1 MQSVEI
7 PVRIRLSGNAIR
19 TPRKGCIGLHSR
31 TDRTGLGAAVPIE
44 IERKFLVEGTSWKN
58 AASQKWH
65 LRQAYLAA
73 DDKLSVRIRIIDS
86 EQATLTVKLPDASIS
101 RFEFEQDISLAEAEV
116 LMSLSENAGVEKT
129 RYAVDH
135 AGHRWTVDRYHGEN
149 AGLVIAEIE
158 LETEDEHFAAPD
170 WLGKEVTGAGRY
182 RNSVLARRPFR
193 HWPEAFH
200 TATTA

>member
-1 MQSVEI
+1 M
-7 PVRIRLSGNAIR
+7 
-19 TPRKGCIGLHSR
+19 
-31 TDRTGLGAAVPIE
+31 PIE

-58 AASQKWH
+58 AVGEEWH
-65 LRQAYLAA
+65 LRQAYLTA

-116 LMSLSENAGVEKT
+116 LMSLSENAGIEKT

-135 AGHRWTVDRYHGEN
+135 AGHRWIIDCYQGEN

-158 LETEDEHFAAPD
+158 LETEDETFVAPD
-170 WLGKEVTGAGRY
+170 WLGKEVTGTDRY
-182 RNSVLARRPFR
+182 RNSILARRPFR
-193 HWPEAFH
+193 HWPEVFH
-200 TATTA
+200 AAATA